1 MPHGEAAS
9 LLAYGSVSG
18 ACMAFVAFEEWS
30 NFVHSVAETVL
41 DFPDIKLRIKHV
53 WSEVLIEFHFEMY
66 TNDITF
72 ILLVSS
78 FLFVASSF
86 KRKYFENIH
95 LSCKIGGQEY
105 FVHEINSQIYFHPS
119 TNIVLTKFGAMIILM
134 SLKFEVGW
142 FQSRKNNE

>member
-1 MPHGEAAS
+1 MDRLYPCWPLAAS
-9 LLAYGSVSG
+9 
-18 ACMAFVAFEEWS
+18 VARAWPSWS
-30 NFVHSVAETVL
+30 KFVHSVVETVL
-41 DFPDIKLRIKHV
+41 DFSDIKLRIKHV

-134 SLKFEVGW
+134 MLWNAFWCPLKI
-142 FQSRKNNE
+142 